1 MGYDRLPSPDPEQLP
16 EGLCGVPAEWT
27 GMRSGIVLV
36 GGEARRADGMEK
48 YFFEYQGM
56 RFIDRLILSL
66 SRVVDEIILVAKDP
80 EQCRRFAGLP
90 GICCVHDI
98 RKGIGPIGGLHAGAL
113 AAQGD
118 LLFVSACDMPCVSS
132 DVIEF
137 LFEAIDDYDAAIP
150 AWEED
155 MIEPLHAVYR
165 RAPLLVYLED
175 HDSLSLRNMVR
186 NIRARFIPVAEI
198 RKIDPSLTT
207 FTNVNRL
214 SDLHKINHQE

>member
-1 MGYDRLPSPDPEQLP
+1 MPPPDLSYRVPDQACSE
-16 EGLCGVPAEWT
+16 PAELIHV
-27 GMRSGIVLV
+27 RSGIILV

-66 SRVVDEIILVAKDP
+66 TEVVDEIILVAKDP
-80 EQCRRFAGLP
+80 DQSRRFTGIP
-90 GICCVHDI
+90 GIRCVNDI

-113 AAQGD
+113 AAHGD

-132 DVIEF
+132 GVVEL
-137 LFEAIDDYDAAIP
+137 LFRAIDDYDAAIP
-150 AWEED
+150 AWEAD

-165 RAPLLVYLED
+165 RTPLLAYLED
-175 HDSLSLRNMVR
+175 HDSLSLRTMVR
-186 NIRARFIPVAEI
+186 NIRARYIPIAEI
-198 RKIDPSLTT
+198 RRIDPSLTT

-214 SDLHKINHQE
+214 SDLHKINHSE